1 MSDETK
7 MDEIQGIAYQLWE
20 EAGQPEGRDKEFW
33 EQAQKQVL
41 SKNNEESEF
50 NKNQEENPPKPILKN
65 PVISEPK
72 K

>member
-7 MDEIQGIAYQLWE
+7 MDEIQSVAYRLWE
-20 EAGQPEGRDKEFW
+20 EAGQPEGRDEEFW

-41 SKNNEESEF
+41 EKSNEESEF
-50 NKNQEENPPKPILKN
+50 NQNKKENPPKPILKN
-65 PVISEPK
+65 PIIAEPK